1 MLRNRRQ
8 PMIPSIQELE
18 KLERTGLYDVAAVKH
33 EIFSDSIPKIS
44 ESAAVERKTLWE
56 EHLQK
61 MHG

>member
-1 MLRNRRQ
+1 
-8 PMIPSIQELE
+8 MIPSIQELE